1 MSAADDVQ
9 DALVDTYRALQ
20 AINRAA
26 RAAREAL
33 APAVPA
39 LVLGTG
45 RSCKPGR
52 FVPSKRIKALHRA
65 HRIQRV
71 DGAVV
76 AMSLKAYARLQ
87 LRQERDSDRLRAAG
101 LWLASKG
108 VRP

>member
-1 MSAADDVQ
+1 MSAPDDVQ

-26 RAAREAL
+26 REAP
-33 APAVPA
+33 APAVPT
-39 LVLGTG
+39 LVPGTG
-45 RSCKPGR
+45 RSCKPNR

-76 AMSLKAYARLQ
+76 ALSLKAYARLQ
-87 LRQERDSDRLRAAG
+87 LRQERDSDRLRVADH
-101 LWLASKG
+101 WLAGKG